1 MGGGVRGA
9 GRWKSHRLL
18 GVEVAL
24 ALLTLGPRRA
34 GVAIPARRIHTGVRL
49 ASLCM
54 LVGLW
59 TAPCAVRARCALPRV
74 LRHGEAWGGMVM
86 EEGAL
91 GVLGFEG
98 LLDLLRSL
106 DVHRALRRRQ
116 RLPVL
121 AQQHGH
127 RSVGPGCRREE
138 TG

>member
-1 MGGGVRGA
+1 MGGWVRGA

-59 TAPCAVRARCALPRV
+59 TAPCAVRARSVCGAFRAV
-74 LRHGEAWGGMVM
+74 AWGHGEKG
-86 EEGAL
+86 
-91 GVLGFEG
+91 
-98 LLDLLRSL
+98 
-106 DVHRALRRRQ
+106 
-116 RLPVL
+116 
-121 AQQHGH
+121 
-127 RSVGPGCRREE
+127 
-138 TG
+138 